1 MRMIHTR
8 QLLCFS
14 FLVTISFF
22 LYTVRIYEINYQ
34 PYLRNHRYLKD
45 ERDGSVKRKRKLEDF
60 WMRSKISIEKERYNH
75 HNDNIFLRSSR
86 QGASKYSS
94 AFDQDYTLI
103 YNFSEPTSIPSR
115 EHNHRFPT
123 RYNSNDPLTGSSLS
137 PFAENIVAIDD
148 DDSIC
153 DNDDRTMS
161 KNNNKE
167 EDNYDDKVSLIE
179 QHKIHDDQI
188 VAAEDDETGAFPSI
202 DKNGQQ
208 EDNGNDNNIDMNDD
222 IDNDDVIDN
231 DKDDDEGNNNANSES
246 KTAIRTLEYVLIAGV
261 PSCFLLLLGLYLY
274 QRSSKSRSIVI
285 GSDKD
290 GSVRLETID
299 STIPLDN
306 TGYSRMLNS
315 SHTQLNDSEG
325 SFQFWNDL
333 MSSSNA
339 FVQPSPGM
347 RSLKQFIFGKSPE
360 KLSFQPSTCHVDNLP
375 QQQSNQQIRFGF
387 WNKENKAN
395 LSSRVPLK
403 GGGLG
408 ICTLSSLFTSSTM
421 EEDHKTETH
430 NNLGHKEHVKIELDL
445 NKLEKQHSSELDID
459 LLDRESD
466 CQLEKKCKEL
476 DLDRLEEQRCI
487 ELGIDLLDR
496 ESDYQLEEK
505 FKELD
510 LNKLEEHRC
519 IELGIDLLDRESDY
533 QLEKEYSLQ

>member
-86 QGASKYSS
+86 QSASKYSS

-103 YNFSEPTSIPSR
+103 YNFSEPTSTPSR
-115 EHNHRFPT
+115 DRFPT

-137 PFAENIVAIDD
+137 PFADNIVAIDD

-188 VAAEDDETGAFPSI
+188 VAAEDDETDAFPSI
-202 DKNGQQ
+202 DKDGQQ

-387 WNKENKAN
+387 WKKENKAN

-408 ICTLSSLFTSSTM
+408 ICTLSSLFTSSTI

-430 NNLGHKEHVKIELDL
+430 NNLGHEEHVKIELDL
-445 NKLEKQHSSELDID
+445 NKLEKQHCSELDID

-487 ELGIDLLDR
+487 ELGIDILDR

-533 QLEKEYSLQ
+533 QLEKEYNLQ